1 MPKYKIKGLPG
12 LKGLNALGGY
22 DSLTPEQ
29 RTAWEREQIAAGK
42 LSDSSSYGAR
52 ARLFKNQQFANRYG
66 LDAFKKYNVG
76 QRDKILSEA
85 FINDAFD
92 EKYSPYTDKLDKFG
106 NPIADPNKGMGDA
119 LEYNKY
125 RTQLSSEGKLEL
137 LNSDWLPSN
146 QKSNIVDKI
155 EKATEVGADF
165 LKRFTK
171 DSLAGKL
178 GQSLIDPIID
188 TSKGIVDTIA
198 NAASRGANNRIIED
212 IYTRDRKRTEEKLE
226 PEILAYKSSVIDELS
241 DNDVDAAFKAS
252 ITPSETNLGNG
263 LFAANYDKDG
273 NPTSAMENFSIDDKR
288 MYLAKEAVLKAHMGD
303 LGAYGLLS
311 NYAQEYIADNQGW
324 RKLGKLA
331 TAIGIQ
337 AMSYTSD
344 KVNGI
349 LTGYDYLNPHM
360 NSVWVSSNGEV
371 ISPDRVKSENGV
383 NYYTDN
389 SGKNI
394 EVFKREMS
402 DAQLHWQG
410 KDPEGNDVG
419 WFLNPQYWTDA
430 ERFNTFDEKEIEEY
444 KKLGYSPHTAV
455 FEPGSTSE
463 LFYETG
469 KMTGFALADA
479 ATTLIPFG
487 IGAAGKA
494 LQGVK
499 GASAVA
505 KGIRGAGTAI
515 ATTGKVA
522 DYSHRVASGMGIG
535 HAYARN
541 MYGEALAGNIQKL
554 EDATYKEVNEI
565 LQDRYTNDKNFK
577 AQFDAEVN
585 ARYNKLKE
593 IQAIELADG
602 GGSII
607 DAKSNDKVLMNLA
620 TNQVLDKYTKQG
632 FKELQNT
639 QQYQNAIGQAVNDA
653 TDAATALY
661 TTDGLKYVLTNFGFR
676 SYLFNTP
683 ASLAKESAQKIVN
696 KVTNE
701 GGKLVAKGVTS
712 ASLGKGLGKMFWGG
726 AWTNFTDEMQTAGSR
741 QINEDKFANYLSGMY
756 DGEATSKSY
765 SMIDAANS
773 YIKGASA
780 NFVEPNTWRAGLI
793 GGLGSMT
800 SIVPNIASISHTLMT
815 KEGRQAWR
823 NASFGEKANM
833 LIANGVLN
841 EYYAQQASVEAVQNA
856 INQVNKLIDENDKFQ
871 SISDILAVDLA
882 SLDVN
887 NTSDAKTMDFL
898 KALQAMSILHDLE
911 NDSSL
916 DKDSEKLQV
925 LKGISRK
932 SSTVQKAFHLLD
944 NILNDKL
951 DEQQAKDL
959 LSEYYSKNPS
969 VPQSE
974 ESAANA
980 MAFIKENAAR
990 LKKADDLWQ
999 KVNDTI
1005 TQYEDER
1012 GEAISPFVRKKILER
1027 QALGA
1032 FLDERIGEL
1041 ETSIT
1046 GSSKVSNNTAVES
1059 YGMKN
1064 AIKKQV
1070 RAYERTQRNLEKE
1083 IEKATKKYEN
1093 AQGEYDHYVKT
1104 HEDSQDQLD
1113 IETIKSLSA
1122 SVTEAKLQLE
1132 YLKEAQDKVVTTI
1145 DTLNNT
1151 EHTRV
1156 LTKDEILM
1164 LNPSDRA
1171 RMLDPK
1177 NFTNYSK
1184 EQQKQ
1189 INALRK
1195 ELDIKDPNLLKSI
1208 QEVADYQAYKES
1220 NENAYSMLLNN
1231 PEAAAV
1237 HLDAQRETQAQMA
1250 VDTLLRDRAEAI
1262 DKTIRQLETF
1272 PKANK
1277 DSLRD
1282 DLYRNFRVLHPSLLE
1297 YMLDTTKGEKNL
1309 KAIPRYRA
1317 ELERA
1322 KDWSVFVTD
1331 LSKAI
1336 DQLGLEGDGKKLFA
1350 TSLQNLIDR
1359 ADDKNNALKVLE
1371 DVTKAEQVS
1380 DQDKKL
1386 YKKLLDVIN
1395 GVTDQ
1400 RSSTT
1405 SDTKTQEKAREVKN
1419 DTEVEQQKKSIEVAE
1434 KEASN
1439 EEQSKKAIAQ
1449 QQAEDKAEAERLKKQ
1464 EEMAKAQL
1472 SQVETAEEREKR
1484 KQTEMQTYNLTEE
1497 EWENKEKQISTVETP
1512 EEAIKKG
1519 ENVFGDESTDG
1530 YDFNTPTLEE
1540 QANDSNRGTVEA
1552 PVIITEITT
1561 DATDQGNLMSSADGL
1576 IGNAIYRYDLNKLV
1590 NEATEVNRVGAKADD
1605 PLNKFLNWMD
1615 TAGVKYQ
1622 EIIDNELSDILKV
1635 QPKLNVMYIN
1645 GQDNATHDNYIGDSP
1660 LLVVEYTNEISRIH
1674 KDERGGVFQANGKQ
1688 YLVVGTLGF
1697 PRGSHGDIYRALRAR
1712 HKNHRKAY
1720 FAKNPSERFWV
1731 VPNEHTEVKQFT
1743 SGRIVRQT
1751 LNDSKQEIR
1760 SVSQLLQDPQRNPK
1774 GLKME
1779 DLKWG
1784 IQYLTTFASVGVSS
1798 RNTVYPPRD
1807 IIGNKGKTFLLIEAA
1822 NGNYIPAAIEAIR
1835 WNSNQKT
1842 GERGLKDGT
1851 LKNQIMSLISELAS
1865 TKYEDRRRAIDAL
1878 VKLFYLSKDGDQILI
1893 GDKDK
1898 PGVPVV
1904 STSKNGVILRSFKLD
1919 SETFSIGDLHA
1930 AIEELNPRINIT
1942 TSMLSNPT
1950 MLKILDEAGALET
1963 DIAKLGTSNSGYS
1976 VYDIGADGMPIKDT
1990 TVSNG
1995 TPNIDANSDLEKY
2008 NNKKEHSVTYLGKTY
2023 RERNGKWYN
2032 NTWNEVTDP
2041 VLIEQLQYNNIIR
2054 RRDLSPDFVEGTSEY
2069 FILNNDSVNPHVI
2082 KRNASNM
2089 SISTLTEREA
2099 KVVVA
2104 EMNRRKLEQEK
2115 KDRAK
2120 AILQSEQAVEV
2131 DLGDTET
2138 TETTEVTPE
2147 NIVTGTESQDEI
2159 VSNTTVNPAEEVVD
2173 EIVTNSRGIH
2183 LTDDGKFYVDESGK
2197 QYARVTSVISATEG
2211 AERMTPD
2218 NPWVTPS
2225 TTIGTGI
2232 DEFVRD
2238 FFAKKLGNTDSLSD
2252 RYPNATNK
2260 QLNEFRKQLEGLR
2273 RTFEE
2278 KELTVVPRDVTVTG
2292 TIEVT
2297 DSQGKKYNLD
2307 VAGTLD
2313 LLAYDTKGN
2322 FYIFDMKTSRSKP
2335 GHEKGVKWSKQL
2347 SLYKQFLESKYGVNV
2362 NGTEIIPIQVSYPAP
2377 KGFGNSKN
2385 EYTAKDG
2392 KLYMNGT
2399 EYREATPILHN
2410 NIPIPTSKVDIKYNL
2425 LTSDEVGLLKPLP
2438 DGTIDANTGVE
2449 KTEVVKTSENSSKVE
2464 EQSLAQLQ
2472 QRKGR
2477 GGEPINATSLYRDR
2491 EFRGRFKEVL
2501 TKKGFTGKP
2510 SEVNAFLE
2518 SLNMPTTNITDIN
2531 SWLDMLENC
2540 R

>member
-1 MPKYKIKGLPG
+1 MPKYEVKGLPG

-22 DSLTPEQ
+22 GSLTPEQ

-42 LSDSSSYGAR
+42 LSDRASYRAR
-52 ARLFKNQQFANRYG
+52 ARLFKNQQFVNRYG
-66 LDAFKKYNVG
+66 EDAFKKYNVG
-76 QRDKILSEA
+76 QRDNILDTA
-85 FINDAFD
+85 LINDAFD

-146 QKSNIVDKI
+146 QKSDIVDKI
-155 EKATEVGADF
+155 EKVTEAGADF
-165 LKRFTK
+165 FKRAAK
-171 DSLAGKL
+171 SSVSGWLA
-178 GQSLIDPIID
+178 QPLINPIIE
-188 TSKGIVDTIA
+188 SNKGIVDTIA
-198 NAASRGANNRIIED
+198 NATSRGANNRIIED

-324 RKLGKLA
+324 SKLRKLAK
-331 TAIGIQ
+331 AIGIQ

-389 SGKNI
+389 SGKNV

-469 KMTGFALADA
+469 KMTGFALADV

-487 IGAAGKA
+487 IGAAGRT

-499 GASAVA
+499 GASAIA
-505 KGIRGAGTAI
+505 RGIRGAGTAI
-515 ATTGKVA
+515 ATTGKIA

-607 DAKSNDKVLMNLA
+607 DTKSNDKVLMSLA

-696 KVTNE
+696 KVTEE
-701 GGKLVAKGVTS
+701 GGKLVAKGVTP

-916 DKDSEKLQV
+916 DKDSERLQV

-974 ESAANA
+974 ESATSA

-999 KVNDTI
+999 KANDAI

-1122 SVTEAKLQLE
+1122 SVTDAKLQLE
-1132 YLKEAQDKVVTTI
+1132 YLKEAQNKVVTTI

-1171 RMLDPK
+1171 RMLDPN

-1195 ELDIKDPNLLKSI
+1195 ELEIKDPNLLKSI

-1250 VDTLLRDRAEAI
+1250 VDTLLRDRAEAM
-1262 DKTIRQLETF
+1262 DKVIRQLETS

-1282 DLYRNFRVLHPSLLE
+1282 SLYRNFRVLHPSLLE

-1359 ADDKNNALKVLE
+1359 ADDKNGALKVLE

-1405 SDTKTQEKAREVKN
+1405 SDTKAQEKAREVKN

-1439 EEQSKKAIAQ
+1439 EEQAKKAIAQ
-1449 QQAEDKAEAERLKKQ
+1449 QQAEDKVEAERLKKQ

-1497 EWENKEKQISTVETP
+1497 EWENKEKQVNTVETP
-1512 EEAIKKG
+1512 EEAIKNG
-1519 ENVFGDESTDG
+1519 EDVFGDESTDG
-1530 YDFNTPTLEE
+1530 YDFSTPTLEE

-1660 LLVVEYTNEISRIH
+1660 LLVVEYTNEISKIH

-1688 YLVVGTLGF
+1688 YLIVGTLGF

-1712 HKNHRKAY
+1712 HKNPRKDY

-1774 GLKME
+1774 GLKIE

-1784 IQYLTTFASVGVSS
+1784 IQFDTKFAPVGLSS
-1798 RNTVYPPRD
+1798 RNTWYPPKD
-1807 IIGNKGKTFLLIEAA
+1807 VLGNAGKTFLLIEAA

-1851 LKNQIMSLISELAS
+1851 LKSQIMSLISELAS

-2082 KRNASNM
+2082 RRNASNM

-2099 KVVVA
+2099 KVIVA

-2120 AILQSEQAVEV
+2120 AILQSEQAIEV
-2131 DLGDTET
+2131 DLGDTK
-2138 TETTEVTPE
+2138 TTEVTPE

-2183 LTDDGKFYVDESGK
+2183 LTDDGKFYTDESGK

-2260 QLNEFRKQLEGLR
+2260 QLNEFREQLEGLR
-2273 RTFEE
+2273 RTFKE

-2313 LLAYDTKGN
+2313 LLAYDIKGN

-2335 GHEKGVKWSKQL
+2335 SHEKGVKWSKQL

-2362 NGTEIIPIQVSYPAP
+2362 KGTEIIPIQVSYPAP

-2410 NIPIPTSKVDIKYNL
+2410 NIPIPTSEVNIKYNL
-2425 LTSDEVGLLKPLP
+2425 LTNDEVGLLKPLP

-2449 KTEVVKTSENSSKVE
+2449 KTEVVKTSENSSKIE

-2491 EFRGRFKEVL
+2491 EFRGRFKEIL

-2531 SWLDMLENC
+2531 AWLDMLENC

>member
-1 MPKYKIKGLPG
+1 MPKYEVKGLPG

-22 DSLTPEQ
+22 SSLTPEQ

-42 LSDSSSYGAR
+42 LSDRASYRAR
-52 ARLFKNQQFANRYG
+52 ARLFKNQQFVNRYG
-66 LDAFKKYNVG
+66 EDAFKKYNVG
-76 QRDKILSEA
+76 QRDNILDTA
-85 FINDAFD
+85 LINDAFD

-106 NPIADPNKGMGDA
+106 NPIADPNKGMGDV

-146 QKSNIVDKI
+146 QKSNIVDNI
-155 EKATEVGADF
+155 EKATKVGADF

-188 TSKGIVDTIA
+188 SSKGVVDTIA

-226 PEILAYKSSVIDELS
+226 PEILAYKSNVIDELS

-263 LFAANYDKDG
+263 LFVANYDKDG

-324 RKLGKLA
+324 SKLGKLA

-344 KVNGI
+344 KINGI

-410 KDPEGNDVG
+410 KDPEGKDVG

-487 IGAAGKA
+487 IGAAGRT

-505 KGIRGAGTAI
+505 KGIRGAGTAV

-585 ARYNKLKE
+585 DRYNKLKQ

-602 GGSII
+602 GGSIV
-607 DAKSNDKVLMNLA
+607 DAESNDKMLMNLA

-683 ASLAKESAQKIVN
+683 ASLAKKSAQKIVN
-696 KVTNE
+696 KVTEE
-701 GGKLVAKGVTS
+701 GGKLVAKSVTP
-712 ASLGKGLGKMFWGG
+712 ASIGKGLGKMFWGG

-916 DKDSEKLQV
+916 DKDSERLQV

-974 ESAANA
+974 ESAASA

-999 KVNDTI
+999 KANDAI

-1083 IEKATKKYEN
+1083 IEKATKKYED

-1171 RMLDPK
+1171 RMLDP
-1177 NFTNYSK
+1177 NNLTNYSK

-1195 ELDIKDPNLLKSI
+1195 ELEIKDPNLLKSI

-1220 NENAYSMLLNN
+1220 NESAYSMLLNN

-1262 DKTIRQLETF
+1262 DKTIRQLETS

-1282 DLYRNFRVLHPSLLE
+1282 SLYRNFRVLHPSLLE

-1359 ADDKNNALKVLE
+1359 ADDKNGALKVLE

-1419 DTEVEQQKKSIEVAE
+1419 DTEVVQQKKSIEVAE

-1439 EEQSKKAIAQ
+1439 EEQAKKAIAQ

-1497 EWENKEKQISTVETP
+1497 EWENREKQVNTVETP
-1512 EEAIKKG
+1512 EEAIKNG
-1519 ENVFGDESTDG
+1519 EDVFGDESTDG

-1712 HKNHRKAY
+1712 HKNPRKAY

-1731 VPNEHTEVKQFT
+1731 VPNEYTEVKQFT

-1784 IQYLTTFASVGVSS
+1784 IQFDTKFAPVGLSS
-1798 RNTVYPPRD
+1798 RNTWYPPKD
-1807 IIGNKGKTFLLIEAA
+1807 VLGNAGKTFLLIEAA

-1893 GDKDK
+1893 GDKNK

-1904 STSKNGVILRSFKLD
+1904 STSKNGVIKRSFKLD
-1919 SETFSIGDLHA
+1919 SETFSIGDLYA

-1976 VYDIGADGMPIKDT
+1976 VYDIGVDGMPIKDT

-2023 RERNGKWYN
+2023 RERDGKWYN

-2054 RRDLSPDFVEGTSEY
+2054 RRDLSPDFVEDTSEY
-2069 FILNNDSVNPHVI
+2069 FILNNDSINPHVI
-2082 KRNASNM
+2082 RRNASNM

-2099 KVVVA
+2099 KVIVT
-2104 EMNRRKLEQEK
+2104 EINRRKLEQEK

-2138 TETTEVTPE
+2138 TEVTPE
-2147 NIVTGTESQDEI
+2147 NIVTGTESQEEI

-2173 EIVTNSRGIH
+2173 EIVINSRGIH

-2238 FFAKKLGNTDSLSD
+2238 FFAKKLGNTDNLSD

-2260 QLNEFRKQLEGLR
+2260 QLNEFRKQLEELR
-2273 RTFEE
+2273 KTFEE

-2313 LLAYDTKGN
+2313 LLAYDDKGN

-2362 NGTEIIPIQVSYPAP
+2362 KGTEIIPIQVSYPAP

-2410 NIPIPTSKVDIKYNL
+2410 NIPISTSEVDIKYNL
-2425 LTSDEVGLLKPLP
+2425 LTNDEVGLLKPLP

-2449 KTEVVKTSENSSKVE
+2449 KTEVVKTPENSSKVE

-2491 EFRGRFKEVL
+2491 EFRGRFKEIL

-2510 SEVNAFLE
+2510 SEVNTFLE

-2531 SWLDMLENC
+2531 AWLDMLENC

>member
-1 MPKYKIKGLPG
+1 MPKYEVKGLPG

-22 DSLTPEQ
+22 GSLTPEQ

-42 LSDSSSYGAR
+42 LSDRASYRAR
-52 ARLFKNQQFANRYG
+52 ARLFKNQQFVNRYG
-66 LDAFKKYNVG
+66 EDAFKKYNVG
-76 QRDKILSEA
+76 QRDNILDTA
-85 FINDAFD
+85 LINDAFD

-146 QKSNIVDKI
+146 QKSDVVNKL
-155 EKATEVGADF
+155 EKATEVGADL
-165 LKRFTK
+165 LKIVARG
-171 DSLAGKL
+171 SVAGWV
-178 GQSLIDPIID
+178 GRSVIDPIIES
-188 TSKGIVDTIA
+188 TKGTVDTIT
-198 NAASRGANNRIIED
+198 NAVSRGANNRIIED

-324 RKLGKLA
+324 SKLGKLA

-469 KMTGFALADA
+469 KMTGFALADV

-487 IGAAGKA
+487 IGAAGKT

-554 EDATYKEVNEI
+554 EDTTYKEVNEI

-577 AQFDAEVN
+577 AQFDAEVYD
-585 ARYNKLKE
+585 RYNKLKQ

-602 GGSII
+602 GGSIV
-607 DAKSNDKVLMNLA
+607 DSKSNDKMLMNLA

-683 ASLAKESAQKIVN
+683 ASLTKESAQKIIN

-701 GGKLVAKGVTS
+701 GGKLVAKGVTP

-773 YIKGASA
+773 YIKGAAA

-815 KEGRQAWR
+815 KDGRQAWR

-898 KALQAMSILHDLE
+898 KALQAMSILRDLE

-916 DKDSEKLQV
+916 DKDSESLQV

-932 SSTVQKAFHLLD
+932 SATVQKAFRLLD

-951 DEQQAKDL
+951 DEQQTKDL

-974 ESAANA
+974 ESATSA

-999 KVNDTI
+999 RANDVI

-1012 GEAISPFVRKKILER
+1012 GEVISPFVRKKILER

-1083 IEKATKKYEN
+1083 IEKTTKKYED

-1104 HEDSQDQLD
+1104 HENSQDQLD

-1145 DTLNNT
+1145 DTLNNA

-1171 RMLDPK
+1171 RMLDPN

-1195 ELDIKDPNLLKSI
+1195 ELEIKDPNLLKSI

-1220 NENAYSMLLNN
+1220 NESAYSMLLNN

-1237 HLDAQRETQAQMA
+1237 HLDSQRETQAQMA
-1250 VDTLLRDRAEAI
+1250 VDALLRDRAEAI
-1262 DKTIRQLETF
+1262 DKTIRQLETS

-1297 YMLDTTKGEKNL
+1297 YMLDTTKNEKNL

-1336 DQLGLEGDGKKLFA
+1336 DQLGLEGDRKKLFA
-1350 TSLQNLIDR
+1350 TSLQNLIDK
-1359 ADDKNNALKVLE
+1359 ADDKNGALKVLE

-1439 EEQSKKAIAQ
+1439 EEQANKAIAQ

-1464 EEMAKAQL
+1464 EEVAKAQL

-1497 EWENKEKQISTVETP
+1497 EWENREKQVNTVETP
-1512 EEAIKKG
+1512 EEAIKNG
-1519 ENVFGDESTDG
+1519 EDVFGDESTDG
-1530 YDFNTPTLEE
+1530 YDFSTPTLEE

-1590 NEATEVNRVGAKADD
+1590 NEATEVNRVGAKPDD
-1605 PLNKFLNWMD
+1605 FLNKFLNWMD

-1712 HKNHRKAY
+1712 HKNPRKTY
-1720 FAKNPSERFWV
+1720 FANNPSERFWV

-1784 IQYLTTFASVGVSS
+1784 IQFDTKFAPVGLSS
-1798 RNTVYPPRD
+1798 RNTWYPPKD
-1807 IIGNKGKTFLLIEAA
+1807 VLGNAGKTFLLIEAA

-1919 SETFSIGDLHA
+1919 SETFSIGDLYA

-2023 RERNGKWYN
+2023 RERDGKWYN

-2054 RRDLSPDFVEGTSEY
+2054 RRNLSPDFVEGTSEY
-2069 FILNNDSVNPHVI
+2069 FILNNDSINPHVI
-2082 KRNASNM
+2082 RRNASNM

-2099 KVVVA
+2099 KVIVA

-2138 TETTEVTPE
+2138 TEVTPE
-2147 NIVTGTESQDEI
+2147 NIVTATESQEEI
-2159 VSNTTVNPAEEVVD
+2159 VSNTTVNPAEEVVN

-2238 FFAKKLGNTDSLSD
+2238 FFAKKLGNTDNLSD

-2273 RTFEE
+2273 KAFEE
-2278 KELTVVPRDVTVTG
+2278 KELTVVSRDVTVTG

-2313 LLAYDTKGN
+2313 LLAYDNKGN
-2322 FYIFDMKTSRSKP
+2322 FYIFDMKTNRSVP
-2335 GHEKGVKWSKQL
+2335 NYEKGVKWSKQL

-2362 NGTEIIPIQVSYPAP
+2362 KGTEIIPIQVSYPAP

-2410 NIPIPTSKVDIKYNL
+2410 NIPIPTSEVDIKYNL
-2425 LTSDEVGLLKPLP
+2425 LTNDEVGLLKPLP

-2449 KTEVVKTSENSSKVE
+2449 KTDVVKTLENSSKVE

-2491 EFRGRFKEVL
+2491 EFRDRFKEIL

-2510 SEVNAFLE
+2510 SEINAFLE
-2518 SLNMPTTNITDIN
+2518 SLNMPTTNITDIDA
-2531 SWLDMLENC
+2531 WLDMLENC

>member
-1 MPKYKIKGLPG
+1 MPKYEIKGLPG
-12 LKGLNALGGY
+12 LKGLNALKGY
-22 DSLTPEQ
+22 SSLSPEQ
-29 RTAWEREQIAAGK
+29 KEAWAREQIAAGK
-42 LSDSSSYGAR
+42 LRDDASYEAR
-52 ARLFKNQQFANRYG
+52 ARLFKNQQFVNRYG
-66 LDAFKKYNVG
+66 EDAFKKYNVG
-76 QRDKILSEA
+76 QRDNILDTA
-85 FINDAFD
+85 LINDAFD

-146 QKSNIVDKI
+146 QKSDIVDKI

-165 LKRFTK
+165 FKRAAK
-171 DSLAGKL
+171 SSVAGWL
-178 GQSLIDPIID
+178 TQSLTDSIIE
-188 TSKGIVDTIA
+188 SNKGIVDTIA
-198 NAASRGANNRIIED
+198 NATSRGANNRIIED

-226 PEILAYKSSVIDELS
+226 PEILAYKYSVIDKLS

-324 RKLGKLA
+324 SKLGKLA
-331 TAIGIQ
+331 KAIGIQ

-469 KMTGFALADA
+469 KMTGFALADV

-487 IGAAGKA
+487 IGAAGKT

-505 KGIRGAGTAI
+505 RGIRGAGTAI
-515 ATTGKVA
+515 ATTGKIA

-577 AQFDAEVN
+577 AQFDAEVYD
-585 ARYNKLKE
+585 RYNKLKQ
-593 IQAIELADG
+593 IQAIEFANG

-607 DAKSNDKVLMNLA
+607 DAESNDKELMKLA

-639 QQYQNAIGQAVNDA
+639 QQYQNAIGQAVSDA

-701 GGKLVAKGVTS
+701 GGKLVAKGVTP

-815 KEGRQAWR
+815 KDGRQAWR

-916 DKDSEKLQV
+916 DKDSERLQV

-974 ESAANA
+974 ESAASA

-999 KVNDTI
+999 RANDAI

-1032 FLDERIGEL
+1032 FLDGRIGEL

-1083 IEKATKKYEN
+1083 IEKATKKYED

-1104 HEDSQDQLD
+1104 HENSQDQLD
-1113 IETIKSLSA
+1113 IETIESLSA

-1171 RMLDPK
+1171 RMLDPN

-1195 ELDIKDPNLLKSI
+1195 ELEIKDPNLLKSI

-1250 VDTLLRDRAEAI
+1250 VDTLLRDRAEAM
-1262 DKTIRQLETF
+1262 DKVIRQLETS

-1282 DLYRNFRVLHPSLLE
+1282 SLYRNFRVLHPSLLE

-1359 ADDKNNALKVLE
+1359 ADDKNGALKILE

-1405 SDTKTQEKAREVKN
+1405 SDTKAQEKAREVKN

-1439 EEQSKKAIAQ
+1439 EEQAKKAVAQ

-1497 EWENKEKQISTVETP
+1497 EWENKEKQVNTVETP
-1512 EEAIKKG
+1512 EEAIKNG
-1519 ENVFGDESTDG
+1519 EDVFGDESTDG
-1530 YDFNTPTLEE
+1530 YDFSTPTLEE

-1645 GQDNATHDNYIGDSP
+1645 GQDNVTHDNYIGDSP

-1712 HKNHRKAY
+1712 HKNPRKAY

-1784 IQYLTTFASVGVSS
+1784 IQFDTKFAPVGLSS
-1798 RNTVYPPRD
+1798 RNTWYPPKD
-1807 IIGNKGKTFLLIEAA
+1807 VLGNAGKTFLLIEAA

-1842 GERGLKDGT
+1842 GERGLKDGI

-1919 SETFSIGDLHA
+1919 SETFSIGDLHV

-1990 TVSNG
+1990 TVSNS
-1995 TPNIDANSDLEKY
+1995 TPNIDANSTLEKY

-2023 RERNGKWYN
+2023 RERDGKWYN

-2082 KRNASNM
+2082 RRNASNM

-2099 KVVVA
+2099 KVIVA

-2138 TETTEVTPE
+2138 TEVTPE
-2147 NIVTGTESQDEI
+2147 NIVTGTESQEET
-2159 VSNTTVNPAEEVVD
+2159 VSNTTVNPAEEIVD
-2173 EIVTNSRGIH
+2173 EIVTNSGGIH

-2238 FFAKKLGNTDSLSD
+2238 FFAKKLGNTDNLSD
-2252 RYPNATNK
+2252 RYPNATNE

-2313 LLAYDTKGN
+2313 LLAYDAKGN

-2335 GHEKGVKWSKQL
+2335 SHEKGVKWSKQL

-2362 NGTEIIPIQVSYPAP
+2362 KGTEIIPIQVSYPAP

-2410 NIPIPTSKVDIKYNL
+2410 NIPIPTSEVGIKYNL
-2425 LTSDEVGLLKPLP
+2425 LTNDEVGLLKPLP

-2449 KTEVVKTSENSSKVE
+2449 KTEVVKTPENSSKVE

-2531 SWLDMLENC
+2531 AWLDMLENC

>member
-1 MPKYKIKGLPG
+1 MPKYEVKGLPG

-22 DSLTPEQ
+22 GSLTPEQ
-29 RTAWEREQIAAGK
+29 RIAWEREQIAAGK
-42 LSDSSSYGAR
+42 LSDRASYRAR
-52 ARLFKNQQFANRYG
+52 ARLFKNQQFVNRYG
-66 LDAFKKYNVG
+66 EDAFKKYNVG
-76 QRDKILSEA
+76 QRDNILDTTL
-85 FINDAFD
+85 INDAFD

-146 QKSNIVDKI
+146 QKSAIVDKI
-155 EKATEVGADF
+155 EKGTETGADLF
-165 LKRFTK
+165 KRAARSSVFGW
-171 DSLAGKL
+171 LA
-178 GQSLIDPIID
+178 QPLIDPIIE
-188 TSKGIVDTIA
+188 SNKGIVDTIA

-288 MYLAKEAVLKAHMGD
+288 MYLAKEAILKAHMGD

-324 RKLGKLA
+324 SKLGKLA
-331 TAIGIQ
+331 KAIGIQ

-410 KDPEGNDVG
+410 KDSEGNDVG

-469 KMTGFALADA
+469 KMTGFALADV

-487 IGAAGKA
+487 IGAAGRT

-505 KGIRGAGTAI
+505 RGIRGAGTAI

-554 EDATYKEVNEI
+554 EDVTYKEVNEI

-577 AQFDAEVN
+577 AQFDAEVYD
-585 ARYNKLKE
+585 RYNKLKQ
-593 IQAIELADG
+593 IQAIEFANG

-607 DAKSNDKVLMNLA
+607 DAKSNDKELMKLA

-632 FKELQNT
+632 FKGLQNT

-683 ASLAKESAQKIVN
+683 ASLAKESAQKIIN
-696 KVTNE
+696 NVTNE
-701 GGKLVAKGVTS
+701 GGKLVAKGVTP

-841 EYYAQQASVEAVQNA
+841 EYYTQQASVEAVQNA

-916 DKDSEKLQV
+916 DKDSERLQV

-944 NILNDKL
+944 NILNNKL
-951 DEQQAKDL
+951 DEQQTKDL

-974 ESAANA
+974 ESAASA

-990 LKKADDLWQ
+990 LKKVDDLWQ
-999 KVNDTI
+999 KANDAI

-1083 IEKATKKYEN
+1083 IEKATKKYED

-1104 HEDSQDQLD
+1104 HDGSQDQLD

-1184 EQQKQ
+1184 EQQEQ

-1195 ELDIKDPNLLKSI
+1195 ELEIKDPNLLKSI

-1220 NENAYSMLLNN
+1220 NESAYFMLLNN

-1250 VDTLLRDRAEAI
+1250 VDTLLRDRAEVM
-1262 DKTIRQLETF
+1262 DEVIRKLETN
-1272 PKANK
+1272 PNVHKNTLRN
-1277 DSLRD
+1277 SL
-1282 DLYRNFRVLHPSLLE
+1282 YFNFRVLHPSLLE
-1297 YMLDTTKGEKNL
+1297 YMLDTNEGEKEL
-1309 KAIPRYRA
+1309 EAIPRYRA

-1350 TSLQNLIDR
+1350 TSLQSLIDG
-1359 ADDKNNALKVLE
+1359 AYDKNGALKVLE

-1405 SDTKTQEKAREVKN
+1405 SDTKTKEKAREVKN

-1434 KEASN
+1434 KEVSN
-1439 EEQSKKAIAQ
+1439 EEQAKKAIAQ

-1472 SQVETAEEREKR
+1472 SQVETTEEREKR

-1512 EEAIKKG
+1512 EEAIKNG
-1519 ENVFGDESTDG
+1519 EDVFGDESTDG
-1530 YDFNTPTLEE
+1530 YDFSTPTLEE

-1590 NEATEVNRVGAKADD
+1590 NEATEVNRVGAKANDF
-1605 PLNKFLNWMD
+1605 LNKFFSWMD

-1688 YLVVGTLGF
+1688 YLIVGTLGF

-1712 HKNHRKAY
+1712 HKDPRKAY

-1751 LNDSKQEIR
+1751 LNDSEQEIR

-1784 IQYLTTFASVGVSS
+1784 IQFDTKFAPVGLSS
-1798 RNTVYPPRD
+1798 RNTWYPPKD
-1807 IIGNKGKTFLLIEAA
+1807 VLGNAGKTFLLIEAA

-1893 GDKDK
+1893 GDKDR

-1995 TPNIDANSDLEKY
+1995 APNIDANSDLEKY

-2023 RERNGKWYN
+2023 RERDGKWYN

-2041 VLIEQLQYNNIIR
+2041 ALIEQLQYNNIIR

-2069 FILNNDSVNPHVI
+2069 FILNNDSINPHVI
-2082 KRNASNM
+2082 RRNASNM
-2089 SISTLTEREA
+2089 SISTLTERVA

-2104 EMNRRKLEQEK
+2104 EMNRRKLKQEK

-2120 AILQSEQAVEV
+2120 AILQSEQALEV
-2131 DLGDTET
+2131 DLGDI
-2138 TETTEVTPE
+2138 ETTEVTPE
-2147 NIVTGTESQDEI
+2147 NIVTGTESQEET

-2173 EIVTNSRGIH
+2173 EIVINSRGIH

-2238 FFAKKLGNTDSLSD
+2238 FFAKKLGNTDNLSD

-2260 QLNEFRKQLEGLR
+2260 QLNEFREQLEGLR
-2273 RTFEE
+2273 KTFEE
-2278 KELTVVPRDVTVTG
+2278 KELTVVPRDVTVTS

-2347 SLYKQFLESKYGVNV
+2347 SLYKQFLESKYSVNV
-2362 NGTEIIPIQVSYPAP
+2362 KGTEIIPIQVSYPAP

-2410 NIPIPTSKVDIKYNL
+2410 NIPIPTSEIDIKYNL
-2425 LTSDEVGLLKPLP
+2425 LTNDEVGLLKPLP

-2449 KTEVVKTSENSSKVE
+2449 KTEVVKTPENSSKVE

-2491 EFRGRFKEVL
+2491 EFRGRFKEIL

-2531 SWLDMLENC
+2531 AWLDMLENC